1 MLYLNETEIESL
13 VKMPD
18 VMRVVEDCFRL
29 QGQGK
34 ATNQPRRR
42 VYVPD
47 GMMHVMF
54 ASLMRENEG
63 YLGLKT
69 YTAFPGIGVRFIF
82 LLWDANSSELLS
94 LMEANLLGQLRTG
107 AASGIAAKYMA
118 NESIEEAG
126 LIGTGRQAGTQLEAI
141 CLARNIKN
149 FKPNVI
155 FNALHG
161 QFGEDGYIQTILE
174 RFKIPYTHS
183 GVIASSIAMD
193 KEISKKIFIKNKI
206 NTPKFFTY
214 SYDVKNEDL
223 IKKIKKKLRFP
234 VVVKPLNEGSSVN
247 VYICN
252 EKNIIKILNSIKQYK
267 KVMIEEFIGGR
278 EIQVAI
284 MGNKKL
290 GAIELK
296 PKRKFY
302 DYQAKYNSSAKTEH
316 IIPVDLP
323 KGKMDIVMNMAYKA
337 HKVIGCMGVTRS
349 DFKFFNNKFYLL
361 EINTQPGMTKLS
373 LVPEIAAYRGIS
385 FLELIEWIMQDASKK
400 K

>member
-1 MLYLNETEIESL
+1 MKKKILIISGGISKERLISLDTGQQVAKELKKNGYRIKITE
-13 VKMPD
+13 P
-18 VMRVVEDCFRL
+18 
-29 QGQGK
+29 
-34 ATNQPRRR
+34 N
-42 VYVPD
+42 
-47 GMMHVMF
+47 
-54 ASLMRENEG
+54 NN
-63 YLGLKT
+63 LK
-69 YTAFPGIGVRFIF
+69 
-82 LLWDANSSELLS
+82 
-94 LMEANLLGQLRTG
+94 
-107 AASGIAAKYMA
+107 K
-118 NESIEEAG
+118 
-126 LIGTGRQAGTQLEAI
+126 
-141 CLARNIKN
+141 NIKL
-149 FKPNVI
+149 FKPTVI

-183 GVIASSIAMD
+183 GVISSAIAMD
-193 KEISKKIFIKNKI
+193 KEISKKIFIKNNI

-214 SYDVKNEDL
+214 SYDIKNKDL
-223 IKKIKKKLRFP
+223 IKKIKKKLKFP
-234 VVVKPLNEGSSVN
+234 VVAKPINEGSSVN

-302 DYQAKYNSSAKTEH
+302 DYQAKYNSSAKTKH

-323 KGKMDIVMNMAYKA
+323 KGKMNTVMNMAYKA
-337 HKVIGCMGVTRS
+337 HRAIGCQGVTRS
-349 DFKFFNNKFYLL
+349 DFKFFNDKFYLL

-373 LVPEIAAYRGIS
+373 LVPEIAAFRGIS
-385 FLELIEWIMQDASKK
+385 FLDLIEWIMQDASKK